1 METFAIY
8 RWWHI
13 ACIKSKSS
21 FLHQRHRGVRT
32 CSNVYPSNTPS
43 VYHRSYCRYVFM
55 SISFRCSTVN
65 QYFIKNHQQIL
76 YIYRTYFTY
85 CKTVILLQQ
94 FLTEDFFP
102 AHLQLGSVCHLDR
115 YGKLAGHWHTSV
127 RKAPYFCCETK
138 FIIIVTNSH
147 PVCLL
152 LYCSVQSG
160 GQRHVMVYY
169 LERLG
174 QRDHTWEGKLSS

>member
-1 METFAIY
+1 M
-8 RWWHI
+8 
-13 ACIKSKSS
+13 
-21 FLHQRHRGVRT
+21 
-32 CSNVYPSNTPS
+32 
-43 VYHRSYCRYVFM
+43 YHRSYCRYVFM

-65 QYFIKNHQQIL
+65 QYFIKKSSADTV
-76 YIYRTYFTY
+76 YISDVLHLLLNCNTY
-85 CKTVILLQQ
+85 LLQQ

-115 YGKLAGHWHTSV
+115 YGKWAGHWHTSV

-174 QRDHTWEGKLSS
+174 QRDHTWKGKLSS